1 MNLTKVLSLV
11 FFAVAAFL
19 GYLLWK
25 GVNDV
30 VEEEKRI
37 ALLEAATI
45 EKLEMLRD
53 AQLAY
58 QASNGKYA
66 STWDSLKMFIEEGQ
80 IWLVERKETTKL
92 LDYGAEETTVTF
104 DTLGSVSVMDSLFN
118 ERKFPDLNL
127 DLLPVV
133 PGSGG
138 KQFEFF
144 ADKVEK
150 TGGYLVYLTCSV
162 FQSENEGNV
171 HQFLASHPQYQL
183 IEEGF
188 CGGQQEGGD
197 YIYRAVIQKIE
208 G

>member
-25 GVNDV
+25 GVDDV

-58 QASNGKYA
+58 QASNGKY
-66 STWDSLKMFIEEGQ
+66 SSSWDSLRMFIEDGT
-80 IWLVERKETTKL
+80 IWMVQRTETTKL
-92 LDYGAEETTVTF
+92 LDYGAEEINVSF

-118 ERKFPDLNL
+118 ERKFPDFNI

-150 TGGYLVYLTCSV
+150 TGGYLVNV
-162 FQSENEGNV
+162 FEIRDPAPVNPDRRANNKEKALRVGSRTDASTEGNW
-171 HQFLASHPQYQL
+171 
-183 IEEGF
+183 
-188 CGGQQEGGD
+188 
-197 YIYRAVIQKIE
+197 K
-208 G
+208 

>member
-11 FFAVAAFL
+11 FFVSAIGLAFF
-19 GYLLWK
+19 LWK
-25 GVNDV
+25 GVDDV
-30 VEEEKRI
+30 VEQEKRV

-66 STWDSLKMFIEEGQ
+66 STWDSLRTFIETGT
-80 IWLVERKETTKL
+80 IWIVQRTETTKL
-92 LDYGAEETTVTF
+92 LDYGAEEIKVSF
-104 DTLGSVSVMDSLFN
+104 DTLGSVAVKDSLFSAK
-118 ERKFPDLNL
+118 KFPDLKM

-144 ADKVEK
+144 ADKIEK
-150 TGGYLVYLTCSV
+150 TGGYKVSV
-162 FQSENEGNV
+162 FEIRDPSPINPIRKANNNEKALRVGSRTDASTEGNWN
-171 HQFLASHPQYQL
+171 
-183 IEEGF
+183 
-188 CGGQQEGGD
+188 
-197 YIYRAVIQKIE
+197 
-208 G
+208 

>member
-11 FFAVAAFL
+11 FFVAAMVL
-19 GYLLWK
+19 GYFLWK

-37 ALLEAATI
+37 ALLEAVTI
-45 EKLEMLRD
+45 EKLEMLRE

-66 STWDSLKMFIEEGQ
+66 STWDSLKMFIEDGT
-80 IWLVERKETTKL
+80 IWMVQRTEKTKL
-92 LDYGAEETTVTF
+92 LDYGAEEITVTF
-104 DTLGSVSVMDSLFN
+104 DTLGSVGVMDSLFN
-118 ERKFPDLNL
+118 QRKYPDFNI

-150 TGGYLVYLTCSV
+150 TGGYLVNV
-162 FQSENEGNV
+162 FEIRDPSPINPVRRANNKEKALRVGSRTDASTEGNW
-171 HQFLASHPQYQL
+171 
-183 IEEGF
+183 
-188 CGGQQEGGD
+188 
-197 YIYRAVIQKIE
+197 K
-208 G
+208 

>member
-1 MNLTKVLSLV
+1 MNLTKILSVV
-11 FFAVAAFL
+11 FFIIAMFF

-37 ALLEAATI
+37 ALLEAVTI
-45 EKLEMLRD
+45 EKLTMLRD

-66 STWDSLKMFIEEGQ
+66 SSWDSLRMFIEGGT
-80 IWLVERKETTKL
+80 IWLVQRTETTKL
-92 LDYGAEETTVTF
+92 LDYGAEQITVKF
-104 DTLGSVSVMDSLFN
+104 DTLGSVGVMDSLFN
-118 ERKFPDLNL
+118 ARKYPDFNI

-150 TGGYLVYLTCSV
+150 TGGYLVNV
-162 FQSENEGNV
+162 FEIRDPSPVNPARRANNNEKALKVGSRTDASTEGNW
-171 HQFLASHPQYQL
+171 
-183 IEEGF
+183 
-188 CGGQQEGGD
+188 
-197 YIYRAVIQKIE
+197 K
-208 G
+208 

>member
-11 FFAVAAFL
+11 FFVVACAL

-25 GVNDV
+25 GVDDV
-30 VEEEKRI
+30 VEQEKRV

-53 AQLAY
+53 AQLSY

-66 STWDSLKMFIEEGQ
+66 STWDSLRTFIETGT
-80 IWLVERKETTKL
+80 IWIVQRTETTKL
-92 LDYGAEETTVTF
+92 LDYGAEEINISY
-104 DTLGSVSVMDSLFN
+104 DTIGSIAVMDSLFSPA
-118 ERKFPDLNL
+118 KHPDLNM

-144 ADKVEK
+144 ADKIEK
-150 TGGYLVYLTCSV
+150 TGGYKVSV
-162 FQSENEGNV
+162 FEIRDPSPINPVRRANNNEKALRVGSRTDASTEGNW
-171 HQFLASHPQYQL
+171 
-183 IEEGF
+183 
-188 CGGQQEGGD
+188 
-197 YIYRAVIQKIE
+197 K
-208 G
+208 

>member
-1 MNLTKVLSLV
+1 MNLTKVLSVV
-11 FFAVAAFL
+11 FFAIAAFL

-25 GVNDV
+25 GVDDV
-30 VEEEKRI
+30 VEAEKRV

-66 STWDSLKMFIEEGQ
+66 SSWDSLKMFIEDGT
-80 IWLVERKETTKL
+80 IWMVQRTETTKL
-92 LDYGAEETTVTF
+92 LDYGAEEISVTY
-104 DTLGSVSVMDSLFN
+104 DTLGSIGVMDSLFN
-118 ERKFPDLNL
+118 EKKFPEFNI

-150 TGGYLVYLTCSV
+150 TGGYLVNV
-162 FQSENEGNV
+162 FEIRDPSPVNPKRRANNNEKALKVGSRTDASTEGNW
-171 HQFLASHPQYQL
+171 
-183 IEEGF
+183 
-188 CGGQQEGGD
+188 
-197 YIYRAVIQKIE
+197 K
-208 G
+208 

>member
-1 MNLTKVLSLV
+1 MNLTRILSLV
-11 FFAVAAFL
+11 FFAVAAVL

-45 EKLEMLRD
+45 QKLEMLRD

-66 STWDSLKMFIEEGQ
+66 STWDSLKMFIEDGE
-80 IWLVERKETTKL
+80 IYLVQRTETTRL
-92 LDYGAEETTVTF
+92 LDYGAEEITVTF
-104 DTLGSVSVMDSLFN
+104 DTLGSVGVLDSLFN
-118 ERKFPDLNL
+118 ERKYPEFNL
-127 DLLPVV
+127 ELLPVV

-150 TGGYLVYLTCSV
+150 TGGYLVNV
-162 FQSENEGNV
+162 FEIRDPAPINPKRRVNNNEKALRVGSRTDASTEGNW
-171 HQFLASHPQYQL
+171 
-183 IEEGF
+183 
-188 CGGQQEGGD
+188 
-197 YIYRAVIQKIE
+197 K
-208 G
+208 

>member
-11 FFAVAAFL
+11 FFVAAMVL
-19 GYLLWK
+19 GYFLWK

-37 ALLEAATI
+37 ALLEAVTI
-45 EKLEMLRD
+45 EKLEMLRE

-66 STWDSLKMFIEEGQ
+66 STWDSLKMFIEDGT
-80 IWLVERKETTKL
+80 IWMVQRTEKTKL
-92 LDYGAEETTVTF
+92 LDYGAEEITVTF
-104 DTLGSVSVMDSLFN
+104 DTLGSVGVMDSLFN
-118 ERKFPDLNL
+118 QRKYPDFNI

-150 TGGYLVYLTCSV
+150 TGGYLVNV
-162 FQSENEGNV
+162 FEIRDPSPINPERRANNKEKALRVGSRTDASTEGNW
-171 HQFLASHPQYQL
+171 
-183 IEEGF
+183 
-188 CGGQQEGGD
+188 
-197 YIYRAVIQKIE
+197 K
-208 G
+208 

>member
-1 MNLTKVLSLV
+1 MNLTKILSVV
-11 FFAVAAFL
+11 FFFIAIAL

-30 VEEEKRI
+30 VEEEKKV

-45 EKLEMLRD
+45 EKLEILRE

-66 STWDSLKMFIEEGQ
+66 STWDSLKMFIETGT
-80 IWLVERKETTKL
+80 IWLVQRTETTKL
-92 LDYGAEETTVTF
+92 LEYGAEETNVSY
-104 DTLGSVSVMDSLFN
+104 DTLGSVPVMDSLFN
-118 ERKFPDLNL
+118 ERKFPDFNI

-138 KQFEFF
+138 KHFEFF

-150 TGGYLVYLTCSV
+150 TGGYLVNV
-162 FQSENEGNV
+162 FEIRDPDPINPERRANNKEKALRVGSRTDASTEGNW
-171 HQFLASHPQYQL
+171 
-183 IEEGF
+183 
-188 CGGQQEGGD
+188 
-197 YIYRAVIQKIE
+197 K
-208 G
+208 